1 MNFAIAITCIIV
13 INSRMILFNNVIY
26 YKKLTDFY
34 NTHHQQ
40 LQKYLFRQVRSQDVA
55 EELTQETYL
64 RFLKQSANHEILDLK
79 AFLFTIA
86 ANLVC
91 DYYRNIKREQQREF
105 VPLDPDFPDSKLG
118 TEDILV
124 KQALE
129 AELQHA
135 IASLPEKTKEIF
147 LLYRV
152 DGLSYK
158 QISVRLEISERTV
171 EYHLRQALILCRNY
185 LTRTGSF

>member
-1 MNFAIAITCIIV
+1 MLYKFNNAHIL
-13 INSRMILFNNVIY
+13 NSRMTSFNNVA

-34 NTHHQQ
+34 KTRHQQ

-55 EELTQETYL
+55 DELTQETYV
-64 RFLKQSANHEILDLK
+64 RFLKQSENNEILDLN

-86 ANLVC
+86 ANLVR

-105 VPLDPDFPDSKLG
+105 VPLDPEFPDSKLG

-129 AELQHA
+129 VELQQA

-158 QISVRLEISERTV
+158 QISERLNISERTV
-171 EYHLRQALILCRNY
+171 EYHLRQAIILLRNY
-185 LTRTGSF
+185 LTRTEHW